1 MQVNY
6 TTKMTNKLEISAFAC
21 TCSSENLEEYKE
33 LVVKMFNDFYFDSVA
48 EINFNTFDKWLDYIG
63 YSLTDTCTYILD
75 DLSYGITG
83 IITDQWSSM
92 ILANVYD
99 AKKPT
104 FYIQYDSFIFGVAL
118 AYFLIK
124 ALKNDEI
131 LFDNNE
137 SIIYTIE
144 T

>member
-6 TTKMTNKLEISAFAC
+6 TTKMTDKLEISAFAC
-21 TCSSENLEEYKE
+21 TCSPENLEDYKK
-33 LVVKMFNDFYFDSVA
+33 LVVKMFEDFYSDTSLH
-48 EINFNTFDKWLDYIG
+48 FNTFEEWLDYIG

-92 ILANVYD
+92 TLANCYD
-99 AKKPT
+99 SKNPT
-104 FYIQYDSFIFGVAL
+104 FYIQYDNFIFGVAL
-118 AYFLIK
+118 TYFLIK
-124 ALKNDEI
+124 SLKNNEI

-137 SIIYTIE
+137 SIVYTIE
-144 T
+144 A